1 MEKSTYRP
9 DQIAQSAILT
19 GSDAATIIP
28 RLILDLESDNNNL
41 HAPAL
46 RQLLEIMLDN
56 GENKDLTS
64 KYKLMPLLNKFAG
77 NVEKNEEFVLSSTIQ
92 HVIGVRNGNDN
103 KVILAEGE
111 TQFKEK
117 DEKIHQLEES
127 NKHLEESNKHLEESN
142 KVKDEEMRRKDFELQ
157 REKKRADEAEQRIH
171 QLEQENK
178 RKDVENLKLIK
189 ELEKIKIEYPQVIP
203 HEFNVLNS
211 LTGLG
216 PDILLLILEGFI
228 DIDDAI
234 QYVGVNKKTLNLKN
248 QARFIQ
254 IIEKLKRHS
263 DIHNPDPRDI
273 ELSDDDAN
281 MMRISKKQDKSN
293 TVSLTQV
300 LEDGIW
306 QLETEFNNSHNADAG
321 IGIVRDS
328 YNIPADTNP
337 ALNPHTQNM
346 AFFIGKGWTTP
357 MICYKGIHN
366 YGMSGFGD
374 NQILRFEFD
383 SEKGTLFLFV
393 DSIQQELYI
402 SRIKEKVR
410 FFIFMYHAGSQCTIR
425 SLKKLSAPTSGHVA
439 NEYSVEW

>member
-9 DQIAQSAILT
+9 DQSAKSAILI
-19 GSDAATIIP
+19 GSDAAVSTIIP
-28 RLILDLESDNNNL
+28 RLIQDLESDNNNL

-46 RQLLEIMLDN
+46 RQLLEIILDN

-127 NKHLEESNKHLEESN
+127 NKHLEESNK
-142 KVKDEEMRRKDFELQ
+142 VKDEEIRRKDEEFQ

-178 RKDVENLKLIK
+178 RKVVENLKLVK
-189 ELEKIKIEYPQVIP
+189 EIEKIKIEYPQVIP

-216 PDILLLILEGFI
+216 PDILLLVLSDMLHIE
-228 DIDDAI
+228 DAV
-234 QYVGVNKKTLNLKN
+234 QLVGVNMKTLNLKN

-254 IIEKLKRHS
+254 IIEKLNYP
-263 DIHNPDPRDI
+263 IAILNPDPTDI
-273 ELSDDDAN
+273 EFSDVDAT
-281 MMRISKKQDKSN
+281 MKRISKKQKKNN

-306 QLETEFNNSHNADAG
+306 QLETEFNNSHNAYAG
-321 IGIVRDS
+321 IGIVRGS
-328 YNIPADTNP
+328 YNIPAGTNP
-337 ALNPHTQNM
+337 TSNPHNLNM
-346 AFFIGKGWTTP
+346 ALFGGKGWTTP
-357 MICYKGIHN
+357 MIYCKGNHN

-374 NQILRFEFD
+374 NQILRLEFD

-393 DSIQQELYI
+393 DNIQQELYI
-402 SRIKEKVR
+402 SGIKEKVR
-410 FFIFMYHAGSQCTIR
+410 FIIYMWYAGSQCTIR
-425 SLKKLSAPTSGHVA
+425 SLKKLSAPTSDHVA
-439 NEYSVEW
+439 NEKSVKW